1 MATDTTPTGAAPSSF
16 GVTHPLDMLTAEEI
30 AAAREV
36 LVRGGLVGETTR
48 FPRLLPIEPDKQ
60 TVLGHTPG
68 SDDFDRSVLATLL
81 DTATGRVS
89 EAVVS
94 VTAGAVTSWRDLPTA
109 EPPYGQPPYLFEE
122 YDRAAEIVKADP
134 RWRAAM
140 ARRGITDTTH
150 TFVTPLAP
158 GFFPEAGG
166 AGRRMMRSLTFHR
179 RHAGD
184 NPWAHPVEGVIA
196 HVDLTSGTVVRLEDD
211 GEAPAPVPWDDW
223 DYTPE
228 HTGPARTSLKPLEI
242 TQPEGPSFSV
252 EGSRVRWEDWTLRIG
267 FNAQEGLV
275 LNRITFRDG
284 GEDRPVVYRASV
296 PEMVVPYGDPAP
308 ARYWISYFDAGEY
321 SLGKNANSLKL
332 GCDCLGEITY
342 VDAVVADDRG
352 EPMPIPH
359 AVCMHEEDYGILWKH
374 TEPGEP
380 PQVRRSRRLVISYF
394 ATVGNYDYGF
404 FWYFYL
410 DGSIQMETKATG
422 IVFVGAAEPGTE
434 NPHAPEIAPG
444 IIGPVHQHIF
454 CARLDMSVDGLQ
466 NSVEEENL
474 VAVPTGPQ
482 NPHGNAFTYERTR
495 LARESQAARD
505 ADSETGRRWY
515 VTSAHRRNAVGR
527 PTAYQLTP
535 MPGPRLMAQPGS
547 SAAERAGF
555 ARHHLWATAYDPA
568 ERFPAGDY
576 PNQHAGDGLGRWTQ
590 ADRELTDTDVVL
602 WHTFGPTH
610 IPRPEDWPVMPVD
623 YSGFWLKPH
632 GFLDANPALDLPD
645 WSSRSRGGGGAHGEC
660 CE

>member
-1 MATDTTPTGAAPSSF
+1 MTTETTPTGAAPSSF
-16 GVTHPLDMLTAEEI
+16 GVTHPLDMLTAAEI
-30 AAAREV
+30 RAAREI
-36 LVRGGLVGETTR
+36 LVRRGLVEETTR
-48 FPRLLPIEPDKQ
+48 FPRLLPVEPDKQ
-60 TVLGHTPG
+60 AVLAHRPG
-68 SDDFDRSVLATLL
+68 SDDFDRSVVATLL
-81 DTATGRVS
+81 ETGTGRVR

-94 VTAGAVTSWRDLPTA
+94 VTAGTVTSVRELPTA

-134 RWRAAM
+134 RWQAAM

-158 GFFPEAGG
+158 GFFPEEGG

-184 NPWAHPVEGVIA
+184 NPWAHPVEGVVA
-196 HVDLTSGTVVRLEDD
+196 HVDLTAGEVVRLEDD
-211 GEAPAPVPWDDW
+211 GDAPVPWDDW

-228 HTGPARTSLKPLEI
+228 RTGPARTSLKPLEI

-252 EGSRVRWEDWTLRIG
+252 EGTRVRWENWTLRIG

-308 ARYWISYFDAGEY
+308 PRFWISYFDAGEY

-342 VDAVVADDRG
+342 FDAVVADDRG
-352 EPMPIPH
+352 DPMPIPH

-380 PQVRRSRRLVISYF
+380 SQVRRSRRLVISYF

-410 DGSIQMETKATG
+410 DGSIQLETKATG
-422 IVFVGAAEPGTE
+422 IVFAGAAEPGTE
-434 NPHAPEIAPG
+434 NSHAPEIAPG
-444 IIGPVHQHIF
+444 IIGPVHQHLF
-454 CARLDMSVDGLQ
+454 CARLDMSVDGQ
-466 NSVEEENL
+466 ANSVEEENL

-482 NPHGNAFTYERTR
+482 NPHGNAFTYERSR
-495 LARESQAARD
+495 LARESQAVRD

-527 PTAYQLTP
+527 PTSYQLTP

-547 SAAERAGF
+547 SAANRAEF

-576 PNQHAGDGLGRWTQ
+576 PNQHAGDGLGRWTR
-590 ADRELTDTDVVL
+590 ADRPLTDADVVL
-602 WHTFGPTH
+602 WHTFGLTH

-623 YSGFWLKPH
+623 YAGFWLKPH

-645 WSSRSRGGGGAHGEC
+645 WSTRSSREVGTHGGEC
-660 CE
+660 CS